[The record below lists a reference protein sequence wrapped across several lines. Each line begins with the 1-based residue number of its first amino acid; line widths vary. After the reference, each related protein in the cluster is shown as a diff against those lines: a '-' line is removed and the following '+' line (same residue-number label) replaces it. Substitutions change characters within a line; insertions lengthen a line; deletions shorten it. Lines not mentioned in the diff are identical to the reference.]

1 MDERGERIMVSRRR
15 CRQIHHPPAYRP
27 AGRVSPLKDSLRL
40 HVMPNLY
47 GHAAPLKKQGKQSSA
62 SSRRARRRRTGFRAV
77 RGWQPLLR
85 APPRAPEV
93 E

>member
-1 MDERGERIMVSRRR
+1 MVSRRR

-62 SSRRARRRRTGFRAV
+62 SSRKARRRRTGFRAV